1 LFTPALVKEFDASL
15 QGERSSVPAS
25 ATTAYQCPSMMMFM
39 GQWLRRAAEYPV
51 YQVRFFDSKMC
62 RYEDYGHGQREV
74 NRGHTGVLKMPYLHY
89 NFSKGIEEWF
99 DKHNRYSTLES
110 SQAEHEPQISLT
122 RAMLGL
128 FTPDK
133 IKRRRHLKALSYRM
147 PAKAT
152 LMYMYI
158 VVLRRGFMDG
168 SAGVNYARMRS
179 IYEAMI
185 SVKSAVS
192 QAEKK
197 QKRNAAGGDLRS

>member
-1 LFTPALVKEFDASL
+1 
-15 QGERSSVPAS
+15 
-25 ATTAYQCPSMMMFM
+25 
-39 GQWLRRAAEYPV
+39 
-51 YQVRFFDSKMC
+51 
-62 RYEDYGHGQREV
+62 
-74 NRGHTGVLKMPYLHY
+74 
-89 NFSKGIEEWF
+89 
-99 DKHNRYSTLES
+99 
-110 SQAEHEPQISLT
+110 
-122 RAMLGL
+122 
-128 FTPDK
+128 
-133 IKRRRHLKALSYRM
+133 M

>member
-1 LFTPALVKEFDASL
+1 MDAILRADRPSDSTS
-15 QGERSSVPAS
+15 R
-25 ATTAYQCPSMMMFM
+25 TTAYQCPSMMMFM

-51 YQVRFFDSKMC
+51 YQVRFFDSAMC

-74 NRGHTGVLKMPYLHY
+74 NRGRTGVLKMPYLHY

-110 SQAEHEPQISLT
+110 SQAQHEPHVSLS

-128 FTPDK
+128 FAADK

-152 LMYMYI
+152 LMYLYI

-192 QAEKK
+192 LAEKR
-197 QKRNAAGGDLRS
+197 QKRNAAGGRKES